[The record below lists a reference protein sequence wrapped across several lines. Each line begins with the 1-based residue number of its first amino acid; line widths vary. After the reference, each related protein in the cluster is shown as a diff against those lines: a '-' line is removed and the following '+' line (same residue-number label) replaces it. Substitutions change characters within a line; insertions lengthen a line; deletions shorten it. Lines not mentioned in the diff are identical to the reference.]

1 MAKLLLA
8 DSDPDRAARLAA
20 ALGPA
25 GHEVTVAR
33 TGAYAL
39 TMLER
44 GRPDLLVTRDR
55 LDDMD
60 VVELTAVVRGD
71 PATRRIPLVLL
82 KGGTVVDVPDVDL
95 VLDGENRI
103 GVFLVGIE
111 NVLAVHRRAASTAVA
126 PVAPPSGLRGS
137 FAVMDLPEVAQAFA
151 LGTKTGQLSLTLPF
165 GAGTIV
171 FENGRV
177 IHAEYGVI
185 KGERAFAALVRA
197 ARAGGEFSFTAI
209 DAAEIGGLPR
219 TMRATVERLLLAAA
233 SDIDE
238 DHVGPPRS
246 GRVKGS

>member
-1 MAKLLLA
+1 
-8 DSDPDRAARLAA
+8 
-20 ALGPA
+20 
-25 GHEVTVAR
+25 
-33 TGAYAL
+33 
-39 TMLER
+39 
-44 GRPDLLVTRDR
+44 
-55 LDDMD
+55 
-60 VVELTAVVRGD
+60 
-71 PATRRIPLVLL
+71 
-82 KGGTVVDVPDVDL
+82 
-95 VLDGENRI
+95 
-103 GVFLVGIE
+103 
-111 NVLAVHRRAASTAVA
+111 VA
-126 PVAPPSGLRGS
+126 PVAPPTGLRGS

>member
-25 GHEVTVAR
+25 GHEVTLAR

-60 VVELTAVVRGD
+60 VAELTAVVRGD
-71 PATRRIPLVLL
+71 PATRQIPLVLL
-82 KGGTVVDVPDVDL
+82 KGGAALDVPDVDL

-103 GVFLVGIE
+103 GVFLMGIE
-111 NVLAVHRRAASTAVA
+111 NVLAVHRR
-126 PVAPPSGLRGS
+126 PEPPPPPPPTLRGS
-137 FAVMDLPEVAQAFA
+137 FSLMDLPEVSQAIS
-151 LGTKTGQLSLTLPF
+151 LGTKTGRLNLTLSF
-165 GAGTIV
+165 GPGVIV

-177 IHAEYGVI
+177 VHAEYGVL
-185 KGERAFAALVRA
+185 KDERAFAALVRA
-197 ARAGGEFSFTAI
+197 ARTGGDFSFMAI
-209 DAAEIGGLPR
+209 EPAEIDGLR
-219 TMRATVERLLLAAA
+219 TMQATVERLLLAVA
-233 SDIDE
+233 SDLDE
-238 DHVGPPRS
+238 EYVPTRA